1 MSVQSPTQDSEQRLR
16 DLEQAIRA
24 RDDFLA
30 IAAHELRSPL
40 HALALRLNVLER
52 QAETQA
58 DPALREE
65 IAKARRSAERYVR
78 RAVVLLDVS
87 RLTTGMLQPAFTRVD
102 LRGLVDTVVEQYR
115 DEANFHG
122 SALTAEA
129 PEEGYAHWD
138 PHMAEEILANLTGN
152 AIKYGHGSPVHLRA
166 AIEGDGAVL
175 SVRDGGP
182 GIAAE
187 DRARIFAKFER
198 LVEGGAHRAGYGLG
212 LWIVGRMVEA
222 HGGTIEVV
230 APAGGGTEFIVRL
243 PLRPQNLMEPGP

>member
-1 MSVQSPTQDSEQRLR
+1 MSVQSPTQDSAQTLR

-40 HALALRLNVLER
+40 HALALRLNALER
-52 QAETQA
+52 QAENQA
-58 DPALREE
+58 EPALREE

-87 RLTTGMLQPAFTRVD
+87 RLTTGMLRPAITRVD
-102 LRGLVDTVVEQYR
+102 LPALVETVADQYR
-115 DEANFHG
+115 DEAQFHG
-122 SALTAEA
+122 STLTHEVPA
-129 PEEGYAHWD
+129 GGCGHWD

-152 AIKYGHGSPVHLRA
+152 AIKYGRGSPVHLRA
-166 AIEGDGAVL
+166 AVEGDEAVL

-198 LVEGGAHRAGYGLG
+198 LVEGGGHRAGYGLG

-222 HGGTIEVV
+222 HGGSIEV
-230 APAGGGTEFIVRL
+230 ASPPGGGTEFIVRL